1 MMSPVMPLGTVTVS
15 AAAMVCGPGTVVM
28 ASAGS
33 TVRAAVSAVV

>member
-1 MMSPVMPLGTVTVS
+1 MMSPVMPLGTVS
-15 AAAMVCGPGTVVM
+15 AAAMVCGPATVVVM